1 MDITI
6 STAPCCWG
14 VHDTHDA
21 SQPPWPRVLRE
32 AAEAGYRGIELGPH
46 GYLPLDVVL
55 MCEAIAF
62 HRLPIVTGTIC
73 SDFVSPANRDKLLH
87 KADEICSFI
96 SRLPQPERLP
106 TQRFGTPYLTIIDH
120 GHDRR
125 DGAVGSSEYAPRLSD
140 PAWTGMLDN
149 IHAVADLAR
158 DRYGIRVL
166 VHPHVDGYIAFEEEI
181 ARLDADISPE
191 TAGLCLDIGQLYFAG
206 VDLAKAFIMYSNR
219 IDCLHFTDIEPTVFR
234 MAKSKRLGFSAAC
247 VEGLMCPIG
256 QGAVDYVAIR
266 ALMERVHY
274 SGQII
279 VEQERNPQDADF
291 TLPDLR
297 ASMDY
302 LTSHGFAPQASPR

>member
-1 MDITI
+1 
-6 STAPCCWG
+6 
-14 VHDTHDA
+14 
-21 SQPPWPRVLRE
+21 
-32 AAEAGYRGIELGPH
+32 
-46 GYLPLDVVL
+46 
-55 MCEAIAF
+55 
-62 HRLPIVTGTIC
+62 
-73 SDFVSPANRDKLLH
+73 
-87 KADEICSFI
+87 
-96 SRLPQPERLP
+96 
-106 TQRFGTPYLTIIDH
+106 
-120 GHDRR
+120 
-125 DGAVGSSEYAPRLSD
+125 
-140 PAWTGMLDN
+140 MLDN

-166 VHPHVDGYIAFEEEI
+166 VHPHVDGYIAFEDEI

-206 VDLAKAFIMYSNR
+206 IDLAKAFIKYSNR
-219 IDCLHFTDIEPTVFR
+219 IDCLHFTDIESTVFR